1 MIRKLRLKFVVICM
15 LSLLVVLSVIIV
27 GMNIVTYQNMVRQAD
42 ELLELLEDNEAC
54 FPAFSG
60 PGGKLPPHLSP
71 EVPYETRFFS
81 VTLDTGTGKIIHINT
96 GRIAAVNSSEAA
108 DFAARAEGEQGFVED
123 FRFLRCQDGDNERL
137 IFLDCGRRIDSW
149 RGFLLT
155 SVLISLLGYVVV
167 FVLVLFFSGWVAR
180 PFAENY
186 EKQKRFI
193 TDAGHELKTPLTI
206 IRADADV
213 LEMELGSNEWLEDIQ
228 KQAKRLSALTQDLVL
243 LSRME
248 EENALS
254 FSDFSLSDTVSQIAH
269 SFLAPAQ
276 TREKS
281 LELAITPGLN
291 MKGNEQAIGQLT
303 SILLD
308 NAVKYAPVQTPI
320 CLTLEK
326 QGRHTVL
333 SVFNHTETHMGKE
346 QLSRLFDRFYRGDDS
361 RSSQGHG
368 IGLSVARAIVN
379 AHGGKLTATAPTP
392 NTLLIAAQLPS
403 NSQ

>member
-15 LSLLVVLSVIIV
+15 LSLLMVLGVIIV
-27 GMNIVTYQNMVRQAD
+27 SMNIVTYQNMVRQAD
-42 ELLELLEDNEAC
+42 ELLGLLEKDEGR
-54 FPAFSG
+54 FPSFAG

-71 EVPYETRFFS
+71 EVPYETRFFT
-81 VTLDTGTGKIIHINT
+81 VTMEASTGKIIHINT

-108 DFAARAEGEQGFVED
+108 EFAAKAEGERGFVGA
-123 FRFLRCQDGDNERL
+123 FRFLRCEKGSQERL

-149 RGFLLT
+149 RGFLVT
-155 SVLISLLGYVVV
+155 SVLISLLGYVMV

-213 LEMELGSNEWLEDIQ
+213 LEMELGKNEWLEDIQ
-228 KQAKRLSALTQDLVL
+228 KQARRLSSLTQDLVL

-248 EENALS
+248 EEKALAMA
-254 FSDFSLSDTVSQIAH
+254 DFSLSETVSQIAQ
-269 SFLAPAQ
+269 SFHAPAQ
-276 TREKS
+276 TKEKT
-281 LELAITPGLN
+281 LELSISPGLT
-291 MKGNEQAIGQLT
+291 MRGNEQAVGQLT

-308 NAVKYAPVQTPI
+308 NAVKYAPAQTAI
-320 CLTLEK
+320 RLTLEL
-326 QGRHTVL
+326 QGRHRVL
-333 SVFNHTETHMGKE
+333 SVFNHTAAPMSKE
-346 QLSRLFDRFYRGDDS
+346 QLSRLFDRFYRSDES

-379 AHGGKLTATAPTP
+379 AHGGKLTATSPAPS
-392 NTLLIAAQLPS
+392 TLLITAQLPV